1 MASATLEVGKLR
13 AFFDRAPVVEVEG
26 RTWPVEIRYRPGNEG
41 EDVPDKVAGAPLG
54 GGIRKMRI
62 SRPGRGRSGGARVVF
77 LLFG

>member
-1 MASATLEVGKLR
+1 MALEGKAIVLSGYAAAGVAQARVVDESAGDPK
-13 AFFDRAPVVEVEG
+13 
-26 RTWPVEIRYRPGNEG
+26 
-41 EDVPDKVAGAPLG
+41 AGAPLG

>member
-1 MASATLEVGKLR
+1 MPGLQVALEGKAIVLSGYAAAGVAAGILSDDERARVVDESAGDPK
-13 AFFDRAPVVEVEG
+13 
-26 RTWPVEIRYRPGNEG
+26 
-41 EDVPDKVAGAPLG
+41 AGAPLG